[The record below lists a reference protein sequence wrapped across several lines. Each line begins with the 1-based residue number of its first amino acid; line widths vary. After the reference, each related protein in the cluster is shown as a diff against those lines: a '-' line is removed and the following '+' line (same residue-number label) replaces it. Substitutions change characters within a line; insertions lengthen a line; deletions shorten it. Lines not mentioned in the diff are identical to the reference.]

1 MSEKEIKK
9 EKKEMLEFGKYL
21 TDSLKEVDDYFY
33 EDNKNSEE
41 KGFVFYVY
49 VKGKSSRDATI
60 DFWKRIDKK
69 NSENLDVRYLEYESV
84 KEIFENSKKWEQLKE
99 LLK

>member
-41 KGFVFYVY
+41 KGFSYHY
-49 VKGKSSRDATI
+49 CSI
-60 DFWKRIDKK
+60 NDFDIGDHKK
-69 NSENLDVRYLEYESV
+69 CIIIVLDVIV
-84 KEIFENSKKWEQLKE
+84 KM
-99 LLK
+99 